1 MFFKKHNFQLSI
13 NDFPNVPLIPQN
25 IKKFSSNNKNNAM
38 ILPVIGKTYH
48 RIRN

>member
-1 MFFKKHNFQLSI
+1 MFFRFKNFQLSI
-13 NDFPNVPLIPQN
+13 NDFPNVPLISQN
-25 IKKFSSNNKNNAM
+25 VKSYSSINKNNAM